1 MSDSEITPA
10 SPPPAV
16 EMEAQ
21 PQEKPH
27 QEPSKKPRN
36 NSLTFSIWPPTER
49 TREAVVNRLIDT
61 LSTVS
66 VLSKRYGTLPH
77 DEAAAVAR
85 IIEDEAFS
93 AASASASADDDGI
106 EILQVYSRE
115 ISSRMLETVKSR
127 GTSGSTADTALQTS
141 IPSVVPATTNTTEEN
156 TPAETES

>member
-10 SPPPAV
+10 STPPAA

-49 TREAVVNRLIDT
+49 TREAVVNRLIET

-77 DEAAAVAR
+77 DEADAAAR
-85 IIEDEAFS
+85 IIEDESFS
-93 AASASASADDDGI
+93 SASGSASADDDGI

-115 ISSRMLETVKSR
+115 ISRRMLETVKNR

-141 IPSVVPATTNTTEEN
+141 IRSVVPATSNASEEK
-156 TPAETES
+156 PAENES